1 MLGRDA
7 LKAPLCSYDKVTINP
22 KKYYKM
28 LLKTRQEL
36 NVISVRKGNS
46 L

>member
-7 LKAPLCSYDKVTINP
+7 LKNPLCSIDKVTINP

-28 LLKTRQEL
+28 LFTKLDKNL
-36 NVISVRKGNS
+36 M
-46 L
+46 